1 MSGKPKVF
9 TGTVVDLRARLDER
23 ALYAKRIMKAMLA
36 GDHDG
41 CAEAQRQMR
50 EAFPDAWMTQ

>member
-1 MSGKPKVF
+1 MNSRKPKVF
-9 TGTVVDLRARLDER
+9 TGTAADLRALLDAR
-23 ALYAKRIMKAMLA
+23 KPYAEAVMAAMLR

-50 EAFPDAWMTQ
+50 EAFPDGRH